1 MPAAKG
7 KTFAIIG
14 LGTFGS
20 RLCEELSSKGGVV
33 LAIDNQSNMIE
44 RVKEITAQSILVDST
59 DEEAMSQVPFEDV
72 DTAVVAIGDNIEA
85 SILSTAIL
93 KKIGVPRIIARS
105 LSDIHQR
112 VLRQVGADEIIN
124 LEIDAGVNLAQ
135 KLISPDILDSIPISD
150 SISLAEVLTPQEFVG
165 KSLIELDL
173 RKKMNITV
181 AAIRRMNLSI
191 DEEGNTIRGENILF
205 PGPNDLLEKTD
216 VMLVIG
222 ENEPLSAFKELQ

>member
-173 RKKMNITV
+173 RKKMNVTV